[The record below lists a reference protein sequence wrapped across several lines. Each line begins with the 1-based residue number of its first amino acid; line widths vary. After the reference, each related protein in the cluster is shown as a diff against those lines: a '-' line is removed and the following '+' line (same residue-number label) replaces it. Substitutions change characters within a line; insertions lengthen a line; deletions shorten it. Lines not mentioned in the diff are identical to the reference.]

1 MTSGKHD
8 GCGMSLKLDQI
19 EKIHAMTVP
28 YQELARKRIQREPE
42 FAGLLLEAAVEN
54 LLEND
59 VVTAQLLLR
68 DITKFTVGF
77 GVLANETGLME
88 KSLMRMLS
96 VKGNPQTKNLFR
108 IIHALQKLID
118 VHFEVHVI
126 KGQPLAAED

>member
-1 MTSGKHD
+1 
-8 GCGMSLKLDQI
+8 MSLKPDQF
-19 EKIHAMTVP
+19 EKFQAMTVP
-28 YQELARKRIQREPE
+28 YQELARKRINREPE
-42 FAGLLLEAAVEN
+42 FAGLLLEGAVEN

-77 GVLANETGLME
+77 GALANETGLME

-118 VHFEVHVI
+118 VHIEVQVV
-126 KGQPLAAED
+126 KGQRLGVDVR

>member
-1 MTSGKHD
+1 
-8 GCGMSLKLDQI
+8 MSLKPDQI

-28 YQELARKRIQREPE
+28 YQELARKRIKREPE
-42 FAGLLLEAAVEN
+42 FAGLLLEGAVEN
-54 LLEND
+54 LLKND
-59 VVTAQLLLR
+59 VITAQLLLR

-77 GVLANETGLME
+77 RALANETGLME
-88 KSLMRMLS
+88 KSVMRMLS

-118 VHFEVHVI
+118 VHFEVQVV